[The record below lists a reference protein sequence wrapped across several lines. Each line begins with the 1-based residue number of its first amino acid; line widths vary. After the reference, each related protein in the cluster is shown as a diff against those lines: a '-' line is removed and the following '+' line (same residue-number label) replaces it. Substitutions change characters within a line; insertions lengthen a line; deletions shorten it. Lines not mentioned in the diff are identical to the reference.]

1 MHDVLPQ
8 ARMEL
13 LPYHRLGKIKYD
25 ALGMEFCQDDFYT
38 PDKTEME
45 RLREIVA
52 AQGVILADYR

>member
-1 MHDVLPQ
+1 MKTSQ
-8 ARMEL
+8 
-13 LPYHRLGKIKYD
+13 PYHRLGKIKYD